1 MPTLNHAA
9 FIARLKGRSIDTV
22 ALRDAHPDLS
32 ISGIAGDGII
42 EGTTQNLERLWEAI
56 DRYDHDGNV
65 NTISDRPALS
75 IAEWLFTSAGSQ
87 ASVNDTPVNWQ
98 EIAELGDKSIT
109 ENCRAHRAA
118 IDKTGVGL

>member
-9 FIARLKGRSIDTV
+9 FIARLKGRSIDAV

-65 NTISDRPALS
+65 NTISDSTRVIDCRVAVHQY
-75 IAEWLFTSAGSQ
+75 G
-87 ASVNDTPVNWQ
+87 
-98 EIAELGDKSIT
+98 KSGIS
-109 ENCRAHRAA
+109 E
-118 IDKTGVGL
+118 

>member
-9 FIARLKGRSIDTV
+9 FIARLKGRSIDAV

-75 IAEWLFTSAGSQ
+75 IAEWLFASTGSRGI
-87 ASVNDTPVNWQ
+87 S
-98 EIAELGDKSIT
+98 E
-109 ENCRAHRAA
+109 
-118 IDKTGVGL
+118 